1 MEEIVYSAF
10 AEIYD
15 QVMRDVDYGSWARH
29 ILRLAQKFD
38 IPTQKIL
45 ELACG
50 TGGHALQLAR
60 MGCDVVGVDRSSTML
75 RIAREKRDKAEL
87 HLDLRQGEMDSFSPL
102 GLDRDFDLATCLYD
116 SLNYILEEEKIECC
130 FREVY
135 AHLRMGG
142 GFIFDVTTEY
152 NLLQNFSGYTFAEN
166 FENAS
171 YIWENDYD
179 ILSKICSSK

>member
-116 SLNYILEEEKIECC
+116 SLNYILKEELIERC

-135 AHLRMGG
+135 AHLRLGG

-166 FENAS
+166 FENA
-171 YIWENDYD
+171 
-179 ILSKICSSK
+179 